1 MIFDDLND
9 DNFLM
14 YAMKEYNDIQCTDI
28 EEFYDDLKKIKYIK
42 RLFNIYKNNG
52 QLKERLILNHL
63 IVFYNVFPL
72 QSGTRI
78 LFYKIERDFWP
89 MLKTFLVFLDRMPET
104 IDSIRG
110 EMIFDDLNE
119 GNFLMY
125 SMKEYN
131 NIQCVDIEEF
141 YDDLKKIKYI
151 KRLFNIYL
159 NDGQLKERLILN
171 HLIVFYNVFP
181 IQAGTRILFY
191 KIEEQFWPMLKT
203 FLIFLD
209 RMPDKIESIR
219 GKTILATDIK
229 LDDGIVTR
237 LRTIKV

>member
-42 RLFNIYKNNG
+42 RLFNIYINNG

-63 IVFYNVFPL
+63 IVFYNVFPA
-72 QSGTRI
+72 QAGTRI
-78 LFYKIERDFWP
+78 LFYKIEKSFWP
-89 MLKTFLVFLDRMPET
+89 ILKTFLVFLDRMPDK

-110 EMIFDDLNE
+110 ESILTSD
-119 GNFLMY
+119 
-125 SMKEYN
+125 
-131 NIQCVDIEEF
+131 IQ
-141 YDDLKKIKYI
+141 
-151 KRLFNIYL
+151 
-159 NDGQLKERLILN
+159 
-171 HLIVFYNVFP
+171 
-181 IQAGTRILFY
+181 
-191 KIEEQFWPMLKT
+191 
-203 FLIFLD
+203 
-209 RMPDKIESIR
+209 
-219 GKTILATDIK
+219 

>member
-1 MIFDDLND
+1 
-9 DNFLM
+9 
-14 YAMKEYNDIQCTDI
+14 MK
-28 EEFYDDLKKIKYIK
+28 
-42 RLFNIYKNNG
+42 
-52 QLKERLILNHL
+52 
-63 IVFYNVFPL
+63 
-72 QSGTRI
+72 
-78 LFYKIERDFWP
+78 
-89 MLKTFLVFLDRMPET
+89 
-104 IDSIRG
+104 
-110 EMIFDDLNE
+110 FDDLNE

-131 NIQCVDIEEF
+131 NIQCVDIEEY

-219 GKTILATDIK
+219 GKTILSTDIK

>member
-14 YAMKEYNDIQCTDI
+14 FAMKEYNDIQCTDI

-63 IVFYNVFPL
+63 IVFYNVFP
-72 QSGTRI
+72 I
-78 LFYKIERDFWP
+78 
-89 MLKTFLVFLDRMPET
+89 
-104 IDSIRG
+104 
-110 EMIFDDLNE
+110 
-119 GNFLMY
+119 
-125 SMKEYN
+125 
-131 NIQCVDIEEF
+131 
-141 YDDLKKIKYI
+141 
-151 KRLFNIYL
+151 
-159 NDGQLKERLILN
+159 
-171 HLIVFYNVFP
+171 H
-181 IQAGTRILFY
+181 AGTRILFY
-191 KIEEQFWPMLKT
+191 KIEKAFWPMLKT

-209 RMPDKIESIR
+209 RMPETVESIR
-219 GKTILATDIK
+219 GETLRSTDIQ

>member
-63 IVFYNVFPL
+63 IVFYNVFPV
-72 QSGTRI
+72 QTGTRI
-78 LFYKIERDFWP
+78 LFYKIEKDFWP
-89 MLKTFLVFLDRMPET
+89 
-104 IDSIRG
+104 I
-110 EMIFDDLNE
+110 
-119 GNFLMY
+119 
-125 SMKEYN
+125 
-131 NIQCVDIEEF
+131 
-141 YDDLKKIKYI
+141 
-151 KRLFNIYL
+151 
-159 NDGQLKERLILN
+159 
-171 HLIVFYNVFP
+171 
-181 IQAGTRILFY
+181 
-191 KIEEQFWPMLKT
+191 LKT

-209 RMPDKIESIR
+209 RMPEKIDSIR
-219 GKTILATDIK
+219 GEIIRASDIQ
-229 LDDGIVTR
+229 LDDGVVTR

>member
-1 MIFDDLND
+1 
-9 DNFLM
+9 
-14 YAMKEYNDIQCTDI
+14 MK
-28 EEFYDDLKKIKYIK
+28 
-42 RLFNIYKNNG
+42 
-52 QLKERLILNHL
+52 
-63 IVFYNVFPL
+63 
-72 QSGTRI
+72 
-78 LFYKIERDFWP
+78 
-89 MLKTFLVFLDRMPET
+89 
-104 IDSIRG
+104 
-110 EMIFDDLNE
+110 FDDLNE
-119 GNFLMY
+119 GNFLMF

-131 NIQCVDIEEF
+131 NIQCIDIEEF

-159 NDGQLKERLILN
+159 NNGQLKERLILN

-191 KIEEQFWPMLKT
+191 KIEEHFWPMLKT

-219 GKTILATDIK
+219 GKTILSTDIK

>member
-1 MIFDDLND
+1 
-9 DNFLM
+9 
-14 YAMKEYNDIQCTDI
+14 MK
-28 EEFYDDLKKIKYIK
+28 
-42 RLFNIYKNNG
+42 
-52 QLKERLILNHL
+52 
-63 IVFYNVFPL
+63 
-72 QSGTRI
+72 
-78 LFYKIERDFWP
+78 
-89 MLKTFLVFLDRMPET
+89 
-104 IDSIRG
+104 
-110 EMIFDDLNE
+110 FDDLNE
-119 GNFLMY
+119 GTFLLY

-131 NIQCVDIEEF
+131 NIQCIDIEEF

-191 KIEEQFWPMLKT
+191 KIEEHFWPMLKT

-219 GKTILATDIK
+219 GKTILSTDIK
-229 LDDGIVTR
+229 LDEGIVTR

>member
-1 MIFDDLND
+1 
-9 DNFLM
+9 
-14 YAMKEYNDIQCTDI
+14 MK
-28 EEFYDDLKKIKYIK
+28 
-42 RLFNIYKNNG
+42 
-52 QLKERLILNHL
+52 
-63 IVFYNVFPL
+63 
-72 QSGTRI
+72 
-78 LFYKIERDFWP
+78 
-89 MLKTFLVFLDRMPET
+89 
-104 IDSIRG
+104 
-110 EMIFDDLNE
+110 FDDLNE

-131 NIQCVDIEEF
+131 NIQCVDVEEY

-181 IQAGTRILFY
+181 IHAGTRILFY
-191 KIEEQFWPMLKT
+191 KIEEHFWPMLKT

-219 GKTILATDIK
+219 GKTILSTDIK

>member
-1 MIFDDLND
+1 
-9 DNFLM
+9 
-14 YAMKEYNDIQCTDI
+14 MK
-28 EEFYDDLKKIKYIK
+28 
-42 RLFNIYKNNG
+42 
-52 QLKERLILNHL
+52 
-63 IVFYNVFPL
+63 
-72 QSGTRI
+72 
-78 LFYKIERDFWP
+78 
-89 MLKTFLVFLDRMPET
+89 
-104 IDSIRG
+104 
-110 EMIFDDLNE
+110 FDDLNE
-119 GNFLMY
+119 GNFLMF

-131 NIQCVDIEEF
+131 NIQCVDIEEY

-181 IQAGTRILFY
+181 IHAGTRILFY

-219 GKTILATDIK
+219 GKTILVTDIK

>member
-1 MIFDDLND
+1 
-9 DNFLM
+9 
-14 YAMKEYNDIQCTDI
+14 MK
-28 EEFYDDLKKIKYIK
+28 
-42 RLFNIYKNNG
+42 
-52 QLKERLILNHL
+52 
-63 IVFYNVFPL
+63 
-72 QSGTRI
+72 
-78 LFYKIERDFWP
+78 
-89 MLKTFLVFLDRMPET
+89 
-104 IDSIRG
+104 
-110 EMIFDDLNE
+110 FDDLNE
-119 GNFLMY
+119 GNFLMF

-131 NIQCVDIEEF
+131 NIQCIDIEEF

-181 IQAGTRILFY
+181 IQAGTHILFY
-191 KIEEQFWPMLKT
+191 KIEEHFWPMLKT

-219 GKTILATDIK
+219 GKTILSTDIK

>member
-1 MIFDDLND
+1 
-9 DNFLM
+9 
-14 YAMKEYNDIQCTDI
+14 MK
-28 EEFYDDLKKIKYIK
+28 
-42 RLFNIYKNNG
+42 
-52 QLKERLILNHL
+52 
-63 IVFYNVFPL
+63 
-72 QSGTRI
+72 
-78 LFYKIERDFWP
+78 
-89 MLKTFLVFLDRMPET
+89 
-104 IDSIRG
+104 
-110 EMIFDDLNE
+110 FDDLNE
-119 GNFLMY
+119 GNFLMF

-131 NIQCVDIEEF
+131 NIQCIDIEEY

-203 FLIFLD
+203 FLIFLE
-209 RMPDKIESIR
+209 RMPNKIESIR
-219 GKTILATDIK
+219 GKTILSTDIK

>member
-9 DNFLM
+9 ENFLM
-14 YAMKEYNDIQCTDI
+14 YAMKEYDDIQCTDI

-63 IVFYNVFPL
+63 IVFYNVFP
-72 QSGTRI
+72 
-78 LFYKIERDFWP
+78 
-89 MLKTFLVFLDRMPET
+89 
-104 IDSIRG
+104 
-110 EMIFDDLNE
+110 
-119 GNFLMY
+119 
-125 SMKEYN
+125 
-131 NIQCVDIEEF
+131 
-141 YDDLKKIKYI
+141 
-151 KRLFNIYL
+151 
-159 NDGQLKERLILN
+159 
-171 HLIVFYNVFP
+171 

-191 KIEEQFWPMLKT
+191 KIEKAFWPMLKT

-209 RMPDKIESIR
+209 RMPETVESIR
-219 GKTILATDIK
+219 GETLRSTDIQ